1 MSRINSI
8 EPSKPLAHRYMYDL
22 EKILRYFYSKFSPM
36 KNLAIILLI
45 FCSVAVH
52 AQDENIVAIVDDLT
66 MKWDKQA
73 ETLQKYTGLRYYCTA
88 EVYRTNTTELL
99 DEIHH
104 YDTLLYGI
112 VTRKY
117 ADSKDKEAEATLKD
131 IITVEADY
139 TTKSFKEFLQKE
151 CDGYTEIE
159 ENYKNKGSKYYKE
172 IEKLEKEL
180 SKYVITITQR
190 IDLIDEHIHHLKL
203 D

>member
-1 MSRINSI
+1 
-8 EPSKPLAHRYMYDL
+8 
-22 EKILRYFYSKFSPM
+22 M
-36 KNLAIILLI
+36 KHLLI
-45 FCSVAVH
+45 LCLFVCSLGAT
-52 AQDENIVAIVDDLT
+52 AQDEDIVTVIDDLT
-66 MKWDKQA
+66 AQWDKQA
-73 ETLQKYTGLRYYCTA
+73 LSLGRYTGLKYYCTA
-88 EVYRTNTTELL
+88 DQYRDKIVDLL
-99 DEIHH
+99 DDIHH

-139 TTKSFKEFLQKE
+139 TTKNFKLFLQKE
-151 CDGYTEIE
+151 CEDFTEIE
-159 ENYKNKGSKYYKE
+159 EGKGSSGSKYYKE

-180 SKYVITITQR
+180 SKYVVTVTER